1 MALQIN
7 EIFASLLNKPQ
18 FQAITADIIF
28 LTDFSQALSTAL
40 DQLLGPGGVRLRW
53 P

>member
-1 MALQIN
+1 MALQLN

-18 FQAITADIIF
+18 FQAITADII
-28 LTDFSQALSTAL
+28 LHTDFSQTLSTAL
-40 DQLLGPGGVRLRW
+40 EQLLGSGGVRLRW